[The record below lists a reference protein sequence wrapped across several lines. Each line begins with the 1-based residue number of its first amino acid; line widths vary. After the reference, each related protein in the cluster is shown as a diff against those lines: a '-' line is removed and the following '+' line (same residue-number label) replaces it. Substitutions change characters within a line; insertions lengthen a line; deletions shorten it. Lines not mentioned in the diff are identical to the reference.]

1 MTNLSSQSCINC
13 SPDTQPLSNTQLAE
27 YLQQLIGWQIVQGT
41 DANSTLQ
48 KLVKTYS
55 FADYPET
62 IAFTNQIAE
71 LAEAEDH
78 HPALLVEWGKVTVTW
93 WTHAIGG
100 LHSNDFICA
109 AKTDKLIS

>member
-1 MTNLSSQSCINC
+1 MTNLSSQSCVNC
-13 SPDTQPLSNTQLAE
+13 SPETQPLSNTQLAE
-27 YLQQLIGWQIVQGT
+27 NLQQLIGWQIVPGT

-55 FADYPET
+55 FADYPQAV
-62 IAFTNQIAE
+62 AFANRVAE

-109 AKTDKLIS
+109 AKTDLLG

>member
-1 MTNLSSQSCINC
+1 MTNLSSQSCVNC
-13 SPDTQPLSNTQLAE
+13 SSETQPLSNTQLAE

-48 KLVKTYS
+48 KLVKTYG
-55 FADYPET
+55 FANYPET
-62 IAFTNQIAE
+62 IAFTNQVAE

-78 HPALLVEWGKVTVTW
+78 HPAMLVEWGKVTVTW

-109 AKTDKLIS
+109 AKTYKLIG

>member
-1 MTNLSSQSCINC
+1 MKNLSTQSCVIC
-13 SPDTQPLSNTQLAE
+13 TSETQTPSNGQLAE

-48 KLVKTYS
+48 KLVKTYG
-55 FADYPET
+55 FANYPET
-62 IAFTNQIAE
+62 IAFTNQVAE

-78 HPALLVEWGKVTVTW
+78 HPAMLVEWGKVTVTW

-109 AKTDKLIS
+109 AKTDKLIG